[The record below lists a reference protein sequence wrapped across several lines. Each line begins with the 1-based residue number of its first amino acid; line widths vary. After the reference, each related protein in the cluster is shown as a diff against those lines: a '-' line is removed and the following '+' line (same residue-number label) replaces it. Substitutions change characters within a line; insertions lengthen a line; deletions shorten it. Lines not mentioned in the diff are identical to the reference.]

1 MLTKTEIKK
10 ELAKLGYAPL
20 KYFEGLR
27 FKKDV
32 AQRFKKMKRKDYKPF
47 KTDIGIK
54 TKPSSY
60 TKAFHKK
67 YPGVRGFKN
76 ISAATK
82 IPQKTLKTVY
92 DRGLAA
98 WRTGHRPG
106 ATPQQWGWARV
117 YSYVMKGKTY
127 YTADKNLRVK

>member
-1 MLTKTEIKK
+1 MLTRSEIRK
-10 ELAKLGYAPL
+10 ELDKLGYAPM
-20 KYFEGLR
+20 KYFVGLR

-32 AQRFKKMKRKDYKPF
+32 ATRFKKMKRKDYKPF

-54 TKPSSY
+54 TKKSKY

-67 YPGVRGFKN
+67 YPGVKSLKD
-76 ISAATK
+76 ISKVTK
-82 IPQKTLKTVY
+82 IPYKTLKTVY

-106 ATPQQWGWARV
+106 ATPQQWAYARV
-117 YSYVMKGKTY
+117 YSFVTKGKTY
-127 YTADKNLRVK
+127 YTADKNLQ